1 MDKGAWKATVI
12 GLQRVGHYW
21 SDLAHKHMKCKTY
34 TTFGLCASDSK
45 ESACSVG
52 DLGSIPGLGRP
63 RPGEGKVYPFQHSG
77 LENSMDCIVHGVIE
91 SDRTEWLSLQWKK
104 NRGLLYHVSLYF
116 QTLYFI
122 IKMFE
127 GLLGKEAKTC
137 LRKGRSL
144 NLMNELNVIF
154 LGAEDPR
161 S

>member
-1 MDKGAWKATVI
+1 MDQTPVSC
-12 GLQRVGHYW
+12 LVGRFF
-21 SDLAHKHMKCKTY
+21 
-34 TTFGLCASDSK
+34 TTEPPEKPQKNLYHENIWLGFPVGK
-45 ESACSVG
+45 ESVCNVG

-144 NLMNELNVIF
+144 NLMNELNLIF